1 MADERPPGSL
11 GVRISS
17 PAFEASGPIPAAF
30 TCKGADRSPPLAWR
44 DVPAEAKTLALIADD
59 PDAPRGTWTH
69 WTFWDLPAAVAGLGE
84 GEPASR
90 HGATEGVASNRRNG
104 YHGPCP
110 PSGTHRYVFTLYAVD
125 GRLGL
130 KPSATVEELRRAL
143 QGRVVAQADVM
154 GTFTH

>member
-1 MADERPPGSL
+1 MR
-11 GVRISS
+11 VFS
-17 PAFEASGPIPAAF
+17 PAFEPNGPIPAAF
-30 TCKGADRSPPLAWR
+30 TCSGADTSPPLEWSG
-44 DVPAEAKTLALIADD
+44 VPPGAKTLALILDD

-84 GEPASR
+84 GESAAR
-90 HGATEGVASNRRNG
+90 RGATEGVTSNRKTG

-130 KPSATVEELRRAL
+130 PAKATVEELRRAL
-143 QGRVVAQADVM
+143 QGHVLAQADVM
-154 GTFTH
+154 GTYAR